1 MPMMVIG
8 WSAGSSKMGIDVLRE
23 AAHRN
28 MGHAEP
34 LILLIFILWLSRF
47 LIPWIPWMRGSG
59 VKKMVRG
66 KLQKT
71 YKMIKKLLTCVINYE
86 LSFHL
91 DYESIETF
99 IKFELF
105 ALVFHLL

>member
-1 MPMMVIG
+1 MPMMVTG

-47 LIPWIPWMRGSG
+47 LIPWMRGSR

-66 KLQKT
+66 KL
-71 YKMIKKLLTCVINYE
+71 
-86 LSFHL
+86 
-91 DYESIETF
+91 
-99 IKFELF
+99 
-105 ALVFHLL
+105 

>member
-1 MPMMVIG
+1 MPMMVTG

-71 YKMIKKLLTCVINYE
+71 YKIKKKHAEFPKCAKFHKMRKQIPEGLTGPKVAKR
-86 LSFHL
+86 S
-91 DYESIETF
+91 
-99 IKFELF
+99 
-105 ALVFHLL
+105 